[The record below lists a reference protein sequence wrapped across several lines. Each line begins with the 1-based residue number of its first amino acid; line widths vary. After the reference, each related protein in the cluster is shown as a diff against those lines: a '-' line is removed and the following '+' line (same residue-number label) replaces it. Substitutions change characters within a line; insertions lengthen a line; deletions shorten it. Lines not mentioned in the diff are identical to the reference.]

1 MISVIIPALNEEQ
14 ALPATLDNLMRQ
26 GGDFEII
33 VVDGGSSDQTRSLAE
48 AHAGVHVI
56 ESARGRATQM
66 NAGARQAVGDWLL
79 FLHADTLLPDGAI
92 VSIENL
98 PTHVLAG
105 GFRHR
110 FSGHSFS
117 VRLVSRLHNL
127 RCRITRVFY
136 GDQAPFFR
144 REFFTALG
152 EYPQTPILEDVL
164 LGERV
169 AAETK
174 PLIMRSHVITDSRK
188 FEKEGVWRS
197 FWRVLVILARHELK
211 LPIRSQA
218 FFRAVR

>member
-136 GDQAPFFR
+136 GDQAPFSGVNFSLPLANTR
-144 REFFTALG
+144 RPRYWKMCCSVSAL
-152 EYPQTPILEDVL
+152 PP
-164 LGERV
+164 
-169 AAETK
+169 K
-174 PLIMRSHVITDSRK
+174 PSH
-188 FEKEGVWRS
+188 
-197 FWRVLVILARHELK
+197 
-211 LPIRSQA
+211 
-218 FFRAVR
+218 